1 MDNKR
6 IERLLKI
13 YNPTY
18 KKIRRVLFNLY
29 RPILHDKSNSKFN
42 QDVMAYLMFSLFI
55 ITVILE
61 TQDVE
66 KWWLHFASGWI
77 IIPIT
82 WIYFKISPQTWD
94 EMYDYEKAA
103 WRQLHRLPKNWEPTK
118 KGRPKKK

>member
-66 KWWLHFASGWI
+66 KWWLPFASGWI

-103 WRQLHRLPKNWEPTK
+103 WRQLHRLPKNWAPTK

>member
-66 KWWLHFASGWI
+66 KWWLPFASGWI

-82 WIYFKISPQTWD
+82 RIYFKISPQTWD